1 MKTFFSVAVL
11 FVVLTTSA
19 RAQLNS
25 GPDAGASVA
34 PLSVAVV
41 TGNDAGAELDVVKQ
55 RDGLPTIYIFIQSD
69 KWDRPI
75 ARFLRA
81 LDDELGKDRPDVAV
95 IATWLTDNV
104 ETTKDYL
111 PKAQQSLQLRQTSLA
126 VFPGDKNDPPGWSI
140 HPSAHL
146 TAVIVGGSRVL
157 ASLGYRSLNETNVPE
172 VVAKLP
178 PK

>member
-34 PLSVAVV
+34 PLRIAVV
-41 TGNDAGAELDVVKQ
+41 TG
-55 RDGLPTIYIFIQSD
+55 
-69 KWDRPI
+69 
-75 ARFLRA
+75 
-81 LDDELGKDRPDVAV
+81 
-95 IATWLTDNV
+95 
-104 ETTKDYL
+104 
-111 PKAQQSLQLRQTSLA
+111 
-126 VFPGDKNDPPGWSI
+126 
-140 HPSAHL
+140 
-146 TAVIVGGSRVL
+146 GSRVV

-178 PK
+178 PAK

>member
-34 PLSVAVV
+34 PLRIAVV

-55 RDGLPTIYIFIQSD
+55 RDGMPTIYIFIQAD
-69 KWDRPI
+69 KWDRPV
-75 ARFLRA
+75 ARFLHT
-81 LDDELGKDRPDVAV
+81 LDDELRKDRPDVAV

-111 PKAQQSLQLRQTSLA
+111 
-126 VFPGDKNDPPGWSI
+126 
-140 HPSAHL
+140 
-146 TAVIVGGSRVL
+146 
-157 ASLGYRSLNETNVPE
+157 
-172 VVAKLP
+172 
-178 PK
+178 